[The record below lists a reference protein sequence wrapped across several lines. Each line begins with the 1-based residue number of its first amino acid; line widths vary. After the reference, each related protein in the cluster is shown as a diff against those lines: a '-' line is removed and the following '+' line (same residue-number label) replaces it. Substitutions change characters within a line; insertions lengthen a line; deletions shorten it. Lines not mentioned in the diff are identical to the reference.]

1 MTGLNKADMKI
12 INREQIVLSSVERNI
27 LNKVRKKKTLSMLI
41 AYLALIVLLFGI
53 DMLTKIKPSDEISF
67 EKIQRFK
74 TAIHILAGS
83 SFIVITCVF
92 IFHYFRSIYPYTRDL
107 KKGLKT
113 ISWFY
118 PVSYK
123 TPFFDNFF
131 LKTGSRKKPMLS
143 IPRNL
148 YEAIQLGTLAF
159 IVFAPASRFV
169 LLLDINGQQIEFN
182 EENSDF
188 EL

>member
-1 MTGLNKADMKI
+1 MKI
-12 INREQIVLSSVERNI
+12 INREQIALSSVERNI
-27 LNKVRKKKTLSMLI
+27 LTKVRKKKTLSMLL
-41 AYLALIVLLFGI
+41 AYFALIVLLFAI
-53 DMLTKIKPSDEISF
+53 DMITKLKSSEDISI

-83 SFIVITCVF
+83 SFIIFTIVF
-92 IFHYFRSIYPYTRDL
+92 IFHYFRSIHPYTQDL
-107 KKGLKT
+107 KKGMKT
-113 ISWFY
+113 VSWFY

-148 YEAIQLGTLAF
+148 YEAIQPGTLAF